1 MLRRVLDSTG
11 RHIFEGYG
19 LTETAPSIASTLM
32 SEVPKPGSIGRPVP
46 GVQVRLVEPTGR
58 PDAREVDED
67 DTGEVTV
74 RGGNLFSGY
83 WPDGADGPD
92 ADGWWFTGDLAYADA
107 DGDLYLVD
115 RRRELI
121 MVSGF
126 NVYPREVELAL
137 SSHPGVAEA
146 AVIGIPHPYTG
157 EAVKA
162 LIVPRPG
169 VELTLAEIQA
179 HAATQLSKFK
189 CPTTV
194 EFVEALPHT
203 ATGKVRKGSLRAVPD
218 QPARAGEKRRPPAM
232 ADRAQA
238 STRLPRQAPT
248 PRVRVI
254 HPGRLPPVRRRSG
267 DRPGGQ
273 RRARRALRRRGC
285 G

>member
-1 MLRRVLDSTG
+1 
-11 RHIFEGYG
+11 
-19 LTETAPSIASTLM
+19 M

-74 RGGNLFSGY
+74 RGSNLFSGY

-92 ADGWWFTGDLAYADA
+92 ADGWWFTGDLAYADPH
-107 DGDLYLVD
+107 GDLYLVD

-162 LIVPRPG
+162 LIVVRPG
-169 VELTLAEIQA
+169 FELTPAEIQG
-179 HAATQLSKFK
+179 HAATHLSKFK

-194 EFVEALPHT
+194 EFVETLPHT

-218 QPARAGEKRRPPAM
+218 QPSQGGETAT
-232 ADRAQA
+232 AQ
-238 STRLPRQAPT
+238 
-248 PRVRVI
+248 
-254 HPGRLPPVRRRSG
+254 HG
-267 DRPGGQ
+267 
-273 RRARRALRRRGC
+273 
-285 G
+285 